1 MELDY
6 YEALGIEAPENTGA
20 AGESTEDAAPESQES
35 TGGEAQREPAAPA
48 EEQTT
53 EERRESGKAQSP
65 EENSRY
71 AAIRRKAQREA
82 QRKMEKELQERV
94 ASAGLSSP
102 QAAGTVPAWEGTAAG
117 QRQGNQG
124 NPWEAPGDQA
134 MENPPYR
141 NFPEEPPEIRNA
153 RIAAQRSAA
162 VGAKA
167 QLDMDLNKVRA
178 LDPTVKGLEDLS
190 QRPEYPE
197 ICRMVERGLS
207 LPEAYKLVN
216 FEALSRRAAEATR
229 QAALNQFSGKGHM
242 RQSEARGEG
251 AMRVPAEVAEEYR
264 MLLPNVTNAEIQA
277 HYNGYVKQ

>member
-1 MELDY
+1 MEFDY

-20 AGESTEDAAPESQES
+20 AGENTEDAAPESQES
-35 TGGEAQREPAAPA
+35 AGGEAQREPAAPA

-53 EERRESGKAQSP
+53 EERRESGRAQSP
-65 EENSRY
+65 EENARY

-82 QRKMEKELQERV
+82 QRKMEKELQERIV
-94 ASAGLSSP
+94 SAGLQAGNNAGP
-102 QAAGTVPAWEGTAAG
+102 IEAREDPAAGR
-117 QRQGNQG
+117 RQENRG
-124 NPWEAPGDQA
+124 NPWEASGEQA
-134 MENPPYR
+134 MGNPPYR
-141 NFPEEPPEIRNA
+141 NFPEESPVVRDA
-153 RIAAQRSAA
+153 RMEARRSAA

-167 QLDMDLNKVRA
+167 QLELDLNKVRA

-216 FEALSRRAAEATR
+216 FDALSRRAADATR

-251 AMRVPAEVAEEYR
+251 AARVPADVAEEYR

-277 HYNGYVKQ
+277 HYNGYLKN